1 MGAPH
6 RNTPRPAPA
15 HGAPACPGACCAPA
29 GGTSVTGRELRASGT
44 RAHALGPVPSIGTGV
59 GAAGAERAGGRS
71 GAPSGARSPPGR
83 AERSR
88 VLDCG
93 QREMDVVRAVRQVTG
108 LSLWYSR
115 VLMRGAPVAVLE
127 DWPRD
132 LADEAVAV
140 LRSAGAEAEA
150 RQEPEPGR
158 RAAPPH

>member
-1 MGAPH
+1 MDDED
-6 RNTPRPAPA
+6 
-15 HGAPACPGACCAPA
+15 
-29 GGTSVTGRELRASGT
+29 GTVYVTLVCDE
-44 RAHALGPVPSIGTGV
+44 PSYDV
-59 GAAGAERAGGRS
+59 
-71 GAPSGARSPPGR
+71 
-83 AERSR
+83 
-88 VLDCG
+88 VLLNCG

-108 LSLWYSR
+108 LSLWHSR

-158 RAAPPH
+158 RTAPPR